1 MAGRFLKNSGSQ
13 HSWKTV
19 SQRGREAES
28 LLDSGGGQEVEGKA
42 MEDTG
47 QRGPVRELGEGP

>member
-1 MAGRFLKNSGSQ
+1 MREEG
-13 HSWKTV
+13 
-19 SQRGREAES
+19 QRGREAES